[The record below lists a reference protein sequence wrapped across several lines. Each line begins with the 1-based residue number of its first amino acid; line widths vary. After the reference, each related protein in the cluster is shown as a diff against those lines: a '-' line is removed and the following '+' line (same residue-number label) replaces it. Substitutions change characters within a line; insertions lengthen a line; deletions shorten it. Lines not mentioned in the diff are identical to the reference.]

1 MTVLINPATEVALD
15 VDVPSHDEAATDAAI
30 ERAQEAFTSWRAVA
44 PGERA
49 RLLRAF
55 AAKVDDGAMRALPP
69 VLAAALRYWGIDNE
83 VVARWSA
90 VPVLGG
96 GAPVG
101 AISWSS
107 ELKDLLGI

>member
-30 ERAQEAFTSWRAVA
+30 ERAQEALTSWRAVA

-55 AAKVDDGAMRALPP
+55 AAKVDEH
-69 VLAAALRYWGIDNE
+69 VEELARTE
-83 VVARWSA
+83 VANAGHTIGNARWGPATSA
-90 VPVLGG
+90 TASTTTP
-96 GAPVG
+96 APPSG
-101 AISWSS
+101 
-107 ELKDLLGI
+107 